1 MTELNKLTTEELS
14 DGIKNDEFTIS
25 EYITAIYDQIDKVEG
40 TVNSYISIRDKEE
53 ILNQNK
59 LIEKDDNQPLKGI
72 IVAVKDNINVKNM
85 KTSCGSKMLNNYVS
99 PFNSTVIKRL
109 LQKGLIIIGK
119 TNMDEFGMG
128 STTETSFDGV
138 TRNPWDTSRVPG
150 GSSGGSATSLISD
163 TSTLALG
170 SDTGGSIRCPA
181 AFCSVVGLKPSYG
194 LVSRYGLVSYANSL
208 EQIGP
213 MGKNVHDV
221 ATLLQIIS
229 GKDELDSTT
238 TSISNQD
245 YVSNL
250 NREIKNSQIG
260 LIKEM
265 IEPSDPKVQKSVWKA
280 IDKLKE
286 IGVKV
291 EEISI
296 PILKYALPSYYVL
309 AMSEASSNLARYD
322 GIRYGFN
329 VDSDI
334 DYDKTISKT
343 RYLGFGD
350 EVKKRIMI
358 GSYSL
363 SAGYYEKYYIK
374 ALKIRNMIKKEFIK
388 IFKKKDALIS
398 PTMPMLPPKIGNKII
413 DPEILYS
420 IDINTVPANLSGIPA
435 LSIPCGYSD
444 RLPIGLQIMGP
455 MFREDIILNIGYAYE
470 QTTNYCLRRP
480 KNDAE

>member
-14 DGIKNDEFTIS
+14 DGIKKDEFTIS
-25 EYITAIYDQIDKVEG
+25 EYITSIYDRIDKVEG

-53 ILNQNK
+53 ILNQIK

-85 KTSCGSKMLNNYVS
+85 KTSCGSKMLDNYVS

-250 NREIKNSQIG
+250 NREIKNSHIG

-265 IEPSDPKVQKSVWKA
+265 IETSDPKVQKSVWKA
-280 IDKLKE
+280 IEKLKE

-322 GIRYGFN
+322 GIRYGFS

-398 PTMPMLPPKIGNKII
+398 PTMPMLPPKIGNKIT

>member
-14 DGIKNDEFTIS
+14 DGIKKDEFTIS

-99 PFNSTVIKRL
+99 PFNSTVVKRL
-109 LQKGLIIIGK
+109 LQQGLIIIGK

-150 GSSGGSATSLISD
+150 GSSGGSAASLISD

-238 TSISNQD
+238 TSIPNQD

-250 NREIKNSQIG
+250 NREIKNSDNFG
-260 LIKEM
+260 LCIALNLLA
-265 IEPSDPKVQKSVWKA
+265 QK
-280 IDKLKE
+280 
-286 IGVKV
+286 
-291 EEISI
+291 
-296 PILKYALPSYYVL
+296 
-309 AMSEASSNLARYD
+309 
-322 GIRYGFN
+322 
-329 VDSDI
+329 
-334 DYDKTISKT
+334 
-343 RYLGFGD
+343 
-350 EVKKRIMI
+350 
-358 GSYSL
+358 
-363 SAGYYEKYYIK
+363 
-374 ALKIRNMIKKEFIK
+374 
-388 IFKKKDALIS
+388 
-398 PTMPMLPPKIGNKII
+398 
-413 DPEILYS
+413 
-420 IDINTVPANLSGIPA
+420 
-435 LSIPCGYSD
+435 
-444 RLPIGLQIMGP
+444 
-455 MFREDIILNIGYAYE
+455 
-470 QTTNYCLRRP
+470 
-480 KNDAE
+480 